1 MHIHILSL
9 LKVIVILYSIRQ
21 TQINQNLHIIQIIY
35 MDTWIFHTDNQTL
48 EPTLISHFSLFWP
61 LGTEC
66 LATLLCFNS
75 LGWVSNSMPHSPKL
89 LRGSTLNNECQ
100 IGNKWSITG
109 LELVNLST
117 LTLIGLVITVLS
129 SSISMKWRG
138 GVQQKKF
145 HFHWPL
151 FSMKVEIC
159 KNRKGYEYMKLWHLC
174 LTPTHLWYMSQ
185 FLLQKKLC
193 FETGTHP
200 PFGPMSQNTQ
210 FFFFEGFPNSSWPFV
225 NFGCL

>member
-75 LGWVSNSMPHSPKL
+75 LGWVSNSMPHFPKL
-89 LRGSTLNNECQ
+89 IRGSTPNNECQ

-117 LTLIGLVITVLS
+117 LTLIGLVITNPFDLS
-129 SSISMKWRG
+129 SFNIVMCHTKMS
-138 GVQQKKF
+138 
-145 HFHWPL
+145 HF
-151 FSMKVEIC
+151 IC
-159 KNRKGYEYMKLWHLC
+159 ITLESAKTVR
-174 LTPTHLWYMSQ
+174 
-185 FLLQKKLC
+185 FLK
-193 FETGTHP
+193 T
-200 PFGPMSQNTQ
+200 
-210 FFFFEGFPNSSWPFV
+210 
-225 NFGCL
+225 